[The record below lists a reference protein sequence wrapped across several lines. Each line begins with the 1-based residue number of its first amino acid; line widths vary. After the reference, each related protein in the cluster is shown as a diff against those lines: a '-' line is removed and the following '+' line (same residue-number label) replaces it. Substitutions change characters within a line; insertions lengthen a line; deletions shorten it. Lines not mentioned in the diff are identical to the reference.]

1 MTLVQLFMPWPLILL
16 HFLLCPCIW
25 LSPWSDPMPLI
36 MSLAQVLS
44 QNFPKSQVQ
53 PMCQAWER
61 VPFPLSVKASSSF
74 LCLIL
79 PQNHTQPL
87 RILQCQTLSVFLP
100 SCQRSLLCISLNF
113 SSFSNL
119 RILEDPPQHTHTQL
133 LGVPPSNYFW
143 FPLSVEKGKKKSN
156 FRWKYCGTS
165 AISTTGSYFPLQH
178 TPIVWF
184 N

>member
-1 MTLVQLFMPWPLILL
+1 
-16 HFLLCPCIW
+16 
-25 LSPWSDPMPLI
+25 MPLI

-143 FPLSVEKGKKKSN
+143 FPLSVEKGGKKN
-156 FRWKYCGTS
+156 QTS
-165 AISTTGSYFPLQH
+165 GENTVEQVQFLQQAPTFHFSTLQLSDL
-178 TPIVWF
+178 I
-184 N
+184 NQL